1 MSLLKPDIE
10 YDPSKRID
18 MYIPTRNTAIV
29 PEIEKT
35 ATVSSRDELHL
46 HLLQFANN
54 FTDAEILRFYKLS
67 SMTFKTSV
75 NVLDSISFLEKFSV
89 LYIGALRK
97 EFPSK
102 DFSDIE
108 KSLLTIKESI
118 AEILKHDN
126 VENKFIIPM
135 MLGMIEGLLNYENY

>member
-1 MSLLKPDIE
+1 MSLLKPDID

-18 MYIPTRNTAIV
+18 MYIPTKNTAIT
-29 PEIEKT
+29 PEVEQIVAVTSK
-35 ATVSSRDELHL
+35 DEFHS
-46 HLLQFANN
+46 HLLKFVNN
-54 FTDAEILRFYKLS
+54 YTDVDIMRFYKLS

-75 NVLDSISFLEKFSV
+75 NVLDSVSFLEKFSV

-97 EFPSK
+97 EFPTK

-126 VENKFIIPM
+126 VENKFIVPM
-135 MLGMIEGLLNYENY
+135 MLGMLEGLLNYENY